1 MEVLVTP
8 STTVYCTKCGT
19 DLPED
24 SQFCRRCGQ
33 AVNAAPASSATPAIA
48 ATSPAPTNNRLE
60 RIPLFLAVLVI
71 VALLGWFIDHQT
83 QQAKTTPT
91 VLPSQSAAVPQP
103 PPLRQHRVTI
113 GTGAL
118 TVAAANSIY
127 YQLPVPATATLVKV
141 QGHFT
146 ATGGTGND
154 IEVYMLNQEQFINWQ
169 NGHPTP
175 TYYNSGRVT
184 VGDIDATLPN
194 DAGTYYLIF
203 NNKFSLI
210 TPKAVQE
217 TMTMTYFSR

>member
-1 MEVLVTP
+1 MEVSVTP
-8 STTVYCTKCGT
+8 STTLYCTKCGA

-24 SQFCRRCGQ
+24 SQFCRKCGQ
-33 AVNAAPASSATPAIA
+33 AVTAAPASPASPPIA

-60 RIPLFLAVLVI
+60 RIPLFFAVLVI
-71 VALLGWFIDHQT
+71 VALLGWFIDHQM
-83 QQAKTTPT
+83 QQARTTP
-91 VLPSQSAAVPQP
+91 LPLPQTAVPQT
-103 PPLRQHRVTI
+103 PPLRLHRVTI
-113 GTGAL
+113 GTGAV

-127 YQLPVPATATLVKV
+127 FPLPVPETATVVKL

-154 IEVYMLNQEQFINWQ
+154 IEVYLLNQDQFTNWQ
-169 NGHPTP
+169 NGHATP

-203 NNKFSLI
+203 NNKFSMI

-217 TMTMTYFSR
+217 TMTLTYFSR

>member
-1 MEVLVTP
+1 MSSPAV
-8 STTVYCTKCGT
+8 VYCTKCGT

-24 SQFCRRCGQ
+24 SQFCRKCGQ
-33 AVNAAPASSATPAIA
+33 PIAVPTASMPAAPA
-48 ATSPAPTNNRLE
+48 APTTSTATKSNRPE
-60 RIPLFLAVLVI
+60 RIPLFLGVLVI
-71 VALLGWFIDHQT
+71 VALLGWFVDHQM
-83 QQAKTTPT
+83 QQARTTPLP
-91 VLPSQSAAVPQP
+91 LPSQSAVPQT
-103 PPLRQHRVTI
+103 PPLRLHRVTI
-113 GTGAL
+113 GTGAV

-127 YQLPVPATATLVKV
+127 FPLPVPATATVVKL

-154 IEVYMLNQEQFINWQ
+154 IEVYLLNQDQFVNWQ
-169 NGHPTP
+169 NGHATP

-217 TMTMTYFSR
+217 TMTLTYFSR

>member
-1 MEVLVTP
+1 MTP
-8 STTVYCTKCGT
+8 STTVYCTKCGA

-24 SQFCRRCGQ
+24 SQFCRKCGQ
-33 AVNAAPASSATPAIA
+33 PVVATPVSPASPASPT
-48 ATSPAPTNNRLE
+48 TSPAPVKSSRLE
-60 RIPLFLAVLVI
+60 RIPLFLALLVI
-71 VALLGWFIDHQT
+71 VALLGWFIDHQM
-83 QQAKTTPT
+83 QQARTTPL
-91 VLPSQSAAVPQP
+91 VLPSQSAVPQT
-103 PPLRQHRVTI
+103 PPLRLHRVTI
-113 GTGAL
+113 GTGAV

-127 YQLPVPATATLVKV
+127 FPLPVPATATVVKL

-154 IEVYMLNQEQFINWQ
+154 IEVYLLNQDQFTNWQ
-169 NGHPTP
+169 NGHATP

-217 TMTMTYFSR
+217 TMTLTYFSR